1 MANEELTEEITQN
14 LEEEDE
20 NILLWATLGIS
31 YGIDVFIT
39 KLEREVA
46 LLRNAGVSEAAIL
59 NILGNDLATNG
70 RIFGEFRN
78 TIKRGVVSSVM
89 QASRIGQD
97 RIYGDS
103 VMMRWVS
110 VGSPRICDDCSSRV
124 GEIDTWENW
133 QALGLPASGFSVCK
147 ENCYCQLI
155 PEDIPIDDKV
165 IIQGVGGVESTR

>member
-1 MANEELTEEITQN
+1 MANEELTEEITEN
-14 LEEEDE
+14 IEEEDE

-31 YGIDVFIT
+31 FGIDIFLTRI
-39 KLEREVA
+39 EREIA
-46 LLRNAGVSEAAIL
+46 LLRNAGITEAAIL
-59 NILGNDLATNG
+59 DILGSDLATGG

-110 VGSPRICDDCSSRV
+110 VGTPKICVDCSERIGQIRS
-124 GEIDTWENW
+124 WEEW
-133 QALGLPASGFSVCK
+133 ESLGLPASGFSVCK
-147 ENCYCQLI
+147 EFCYCQLV
-155 PEDIPIDDKV
+155 PESVPMP
-165 IIQGVGGVESTR
+165 SSLRL

>member
-1 MANEELTEEITQN
+1 MANEELTEEITEN
-14 LEEEDE
+14 IEEEDE

-31 YGIDVFIT
+31 FGIDIFLTRI
-39 KLEREVA
+39 EREVA
-46 LLRNAGVSEAAIL
+46 LLRNAGITEAAIL
-59 NILGNDLATNG
+59 DILGSDLATGG

-110 VGSPRICDDCSSRV
+110 VGTPKICVDCSERI
-124 GEIDTWENW
+124 GEIRSWEEW
-133 QALGLPASGFSVCK
+133 ESLGLPASGFSVCK
-147 ENCYCQLI
+147 EFCYCQLV
-155 PEDIPIDDKV
+155 PESVPKP
-165 IIQGVGGVESTR
+165 SSLRL